1 LIIFLLGKLESA
13 LDISNMNKNK
23 KTLNIKN
30 GLNFLFKEKNPIHV
44 FLENFCKINFFK
56 KLFSRLNHITI
67 FPDK

>member
-1 LIIFLLGKLESA
+1 
-13 LDISNMNKNK
+13 MNKNK

-56 KLFSRLNHITI
+56 KLYSRLNHITI